1 MSKMTMRSMALTMAA
16 ALLGAAGCGEGLEG
30 LDDGTG
36 APGSDGVDTKES
48 EIIGGTTISVAT
60 RRSLGLIDVGNGCS
74 GGLVTPD
81 WVITAAHCVDFVN
94 PTSMVFRAPRT
105 DGGSDQRLGS
115 YVVQIGPN
123 DVAMIR
129 LQAAA
134 AGNMWPNVSHGVTTG
149 TEASFVGQN
158 ITCYGRGKMAY
169 QADGVG
175 VTGFGIWKSLTKT
188 VQSLV
193 SDSLNGD
200 AYRVVAVGTPGSQ
213 VYSWGDSGSNCY
225 DGSNRLVA
233 VETSGGCSSW
243 QGQGQPGDTG
253 CNQNNV
259 ISQLDNYLR
268 ALPDYRTYVIEAPV
282 RAGTTFRPITTFL
295 NGWSPAPFGAN
306 RPSVT
311 KTAGMISL
319 RGAMASGTAS
329 AAFNLPAGFRPS
341 ARVYVPVV
349 TANATIGRVVIQ
361 TNGDL
366 TVEGEGGSLTA
377 DARIFTSLDG
387 VSFAENA
394 NGTTALTLQNGWV
407 NANFFNRAAA
417 AKLVDGF
424 VRFQGAIA
432 VGTTANAFVLPAA
445 FRPTVP
451 VWVPVGLC
459 NAAKGRMNIATSGQV
474 SIQAENNNFAAAQ
487 CFTSLEGASFPVPPF
502 TGSRGAALQNGW
514 THGAFG
520 AGSVRYRNDGGIVRL
535 QGGTSGGTNAFIT
548 TLDAAFRPATNVWI
562 YADAFAA
569 KRVRLKIQPDGGV
582 LVDPASQLTDA
593 SGFLSFD
600 GAAFGL

>member
-1 MSKMTMRSMALTMAA
+1 MSKMTMRNMALTMAA

-36 APGSDGVDTKES
+36 APGSDGVSTKES
-48 EIIGGTTISVAT
+48 DIIGGSAVSVAT

-74 GGLVTPD
+74 GGLVNPD
-81 WVITAAHCVDFVN
+81 WVLTAAHCADFAN
-94 PTSMVFRAPRT
+94 PTGMVFRAPRT
-105 DGGSDQRLGS
+105 DAGSDQRLGS
-115 YVVQIGPN
+115 YIVQLGSA
-123 DVAMIR
+123 DMVMIR

-134 AGNMWPNVSHGVTTG
+134 AGNMWPNVTHPITTA
-149 TEASFVGQN
+149 TESSFVGQN
-158 ITCYGRGKMAY
+158 LTCYGRGNTAY

-175 VTGFGIWKSLTKT
+175 VTGFGAWRTLTKT

-193 SDSLNGD
+193 SAPLDGD
-200 AYRVVAVGTPGSQ
+200 AYRVVAVGTPGTQ
-213 VYSWGDSGSNCY
+213 VYSFGDSGSNCY
-225 DGSNRLVA
+225 DGNNRLVA
-233 VETSGGCSSW
+233 VETAGNCGSW
-243 QGQGQPGDTG
+243 QGQGTPTDPG
-253 CNQNNV
+253 CNNATV
-259 ISQLDNYLR
+259 ISHLDSLLR
-268 ALPDYRTYVIEAPV
+268 ALPDFRTYMVEAPV
-282 RAGTTFRPITTFL
+282 RAATTFRPITTFL

-311 KTAGMISL
+311 KTSGMISL

-394 NGTTALTLQNGWV
+394 SGTTALTLTNGWV
-407 NANFFNRAAA
+407 NANFSNRAAA
-417 AKLVDGF
+417 VRVVDGF

-451 VWVPVGLC
+451 VWAPVGLC
-459 NAAKGRMNIATSGQV
+459 NAAKGRLNIATNGQV

-487 CFTSLEGASFPVPPF
+487 CFTSLEGASFPLPPF
-502 TGSRGAALQNGW
+502 TGSRGAVLQNGW

-535 QGGTSGGTNAFIT
+535 QGGTSGGTNAFIM

-562 YADAFAA
+562 YADAFNA
-569 KRVRLKIQPDGGV
+569 KRARLKIQPDGGV

-593 SGFLSFD
+593 AGFLSFD